1 MNALEESLKWK
12 IEAHTRKQ
20 NEFLAQIDERISQ
33 NKRVIDA
40 ITDQCHSEFNG
51 LKNQIVEVT
60 ADVLV

>member
-40 ITDQCHSEFNG
+40 ITD
-51 LKNQIVEVT
+51 
-60 ADVLV
+60 